1 MKDSA
6 APVSH
11 EDIDPESV
19 AVHDWRV
26 NRLTGLGLPRRMAE
40 LVADRVDWHE
50 VARLVQH
57 GCPASLA
64 IAIVEGYCPATAARP
79 ALTRTGRPRA
89 RWPG

>member
-1 MKDSA
+1 MSKSA
-6 APVSH
+6 TAASH

-26 NRLTGLGLPRRMAE
+26 NRLTGLGLPRRVAE

-64 IAIVEGYCPATAARP
+64 IAIVE
-79 ALTRTGRPRA
+79 
-89 RWPG
+89 